1 MANGVAEA
9 LAGQKSPQEALDS
22 VAAEWLTIIERIG
35 QDQIKEA
42 YQAVIRLEDNLD

>member
-9 LAGQKSPQEALDS
+9 LAGQKTPQEALDD
-22 VAAEWLTIIERIG
+22 VAVEWESIIERIG
-35 QDQIKEA
+35 PDEIEEA